1 MAQANNK
8 IYLKTGI
15 VLSRFTKINGNVDTY
30 TDPRTGVTKEIG
42 YSISVELTEEQYEE
56 LRNQMIAVWENSPEY
71 QETIN
76 SGKSG
81 KEPSLGLKKFKDK
94 EGNWH
99 LQFKAKTVK
108 EFYNRDTGIATPN
121 TIKIYDGLNNQL
133 PSDTVITYNSKVV
146 VNFWAKP
153 FISPLMYGI
162 SPKLAQ
168 IQVIE
173 LAGGT
178 TGASPFDVVE
188 GSHALN
194 SNATELKAN
203 TVESDEI
210 PF

>member
-1 MAQANNK
+1 MAQTNNK

-42 YSISVELTEEQYEE
+42 YSISVELTEEQYED
-56 LRNQMIAVWENSPEY
+56 LRKQMIAVWENSPEY
-71 QETIN
+71 QETIDA
-76 SGKSG
+76 GKSG

-94 EGNWH
+94 DGNWH

-108 EFYNRDTGIATPN
+108 EFYNRDTGISTPN
-121 TIKIYDGLNNQL
+121 TIRIYDGLNNQL

-173 LAGGT
+173 LAGGA
-178 TGASPFDVVE
+178 TGTSPFDVVE
-188 GSHALN
+188 GSQAL
-194 SNATELKAN
+194 SGNAAA
-203 TVESDEI
+203 VESEEI